1 MGYKLYPPGTRRNN
15 PTWVVRG
22 TINGVRFEE
31 RSGKTTRAS
40 ADRWAVE
47 YCAAIKGSG
56 SQKAVTFD
64 RAALA
69 YVDYRRPRPDDERNI
84 ARLIR
89 YFGKKPLRDMGGSD
103 LVAAAHAL
111 FPKAS
116 NATKNRNVIGIGA
129 AILHYAEEQKW
140 CDYKRCR
147 ILPVSR
153 RSPRKPVSAETMKL
167 LLSNT
172 EGMKRAFLAFLYE
185 TGARISDALRLEW
198 ADVDLGAGVVRLGS
212 RKTDDHGEIGL
223 SVDLIVMLANA
234 PKPAARVFSWGDRHN
249 VYRWLR
255 PLCKRLGVAFTPHQS
270 RHAMATDLRALGWDR
285 EEIAERGLWRDA
297 RSVERYIHHR
307 STAPG
312 DRTLGTLLKGQ
323 IVGTKPSS
331 R

>member
-1 MGYKLYPPGTRRNN
+1 MGYKLYPPGTRRKNS
-15 PTWVVRG
+15 TFVVRG
-22 TINGVRFEE
+22 TVNGIRFEE
-31 RSGKTTRAS
+31 RTGKTTRGAADQWALEFCAS
-40 ADRWAVE
+40 LEGD
-47 YCAAIKGSG
+47 GS
-56 SQKAVTFD
+56 KKITFE

-69 YVDYRRPRPDDERNI
+69 YVDFRRPRRDDERHI

-89 YFGKKPLRDMGGSD
+89 YFAKKPLRDMHGAD

-153 RSPRKPVSAETMKL
+153 RSPRKPVPALTMRL

-172 EGMKRAFLAFLYE
+172 EGQKRAFLAFLYE
-185 TGARISDALRLEW
+185 TGARVTDALRLTWE
-198 ADVDLGAGVVRLGS
+198 DVDLQLGIVRLGS
-212 RKTDDHGEIGL
+212 SKTDDHGELGL
-223 SVDLIVMLANA
+223 SPDLIAMLANA
-234 PKPAARVFSWGDRHN
+234 EKKTARVFSWGDRHN
-249 VYRWLR
+249 VYRWLK
-255 PLCKRLGVAFTPHQS
+255 PLCTRLGVAFTPHQS
-270 RHAMATDLRALGWDR
+270 RHAMATDMKAMGYER

-307 STAPG
+307 STAPP
-312 DRTLGTLLKGQ
+312 DRNLGTLLAGQ
-323 IVGTKPSS
+323 FGGKKTAGS
-331 R
+331 

>member
-15 PTWVVRG
+15 TTWVVRG
-22 TINGVRFEE
+22 TVNGVRFEE
-31 RSGKTTRAS
+31 RSGKTSRGS
-40 ADRWAVE
+40 ADQWAIE
-47 YCAAIKGSG
+47 YCASLEGDGA
-56 SQKAVTFD
+56 QKVTFE

-69 YVDYRRPRPDDERNI
+69 YVDFRRPRRDDERNI

-89 YFGKKPLRDMGGSD
+89 WFGKKALRDISGAD
-103 LVAAAHAL
+103 LVAAAHSL

-116 NATKNRNVIGIGA
+116 NATKNRNVIGVGA

-147 ILPVSR
+147 TLPVSR
-153 RSPRKPVSAETMKL
+153 RSPRKPVAGDTMKL
-167 LLSNT
+167 LLANT
-172 EGMKRAFLAFLYE
+172 DGLKRAFLAFLYE
-185 TGARISDALRLEW
+185 TGARITDTLRLEW
-198 ADVDLGAGVVRLGS
+198 TDVDLQLGIVRLGS
-212 RKTDDHGEIGL
+212 SKTDDHGEIGL
-223 SVDLIVMLANA
+223 SPDLIAMLANA
-234 PKPAARVFSWGDRHN
+234 EKKGDRVFSWGDRHN
-249 VYRWLR
+249 VYRWLC

-312 DRTLGTLLKGQ
+312 ERTLGTLLKGQ
-323 IVGTKPSS
+323 VAGTKGSKS
-331 R
+331 